1 MTLVAEVKCEETD
14 LTLENMN
21 AMTLTEKTVMDDP
34 KNVK

>member
-1 MTLVAEVKCEETD
+1 MTLVPEVKYEETD

-21 AMTLTEKTVMDDP
+21 VMTLTEKTVTDDP

>member
-1 MTLVAEVKCEETD
+1 MTLVPEVKYEETD

-21 AMTLTEKTVMDDP
+21 VMTLTEKTVMDDP